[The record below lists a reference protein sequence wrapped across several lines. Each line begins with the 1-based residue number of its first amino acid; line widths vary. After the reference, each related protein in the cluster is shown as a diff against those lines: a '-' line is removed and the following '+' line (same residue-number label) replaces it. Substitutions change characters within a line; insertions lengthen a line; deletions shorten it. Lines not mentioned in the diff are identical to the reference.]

1 MIKTLATFSIAA
13 AIVSATAAFA
23 APARHI
29 VHGQANVNTNFRYS
43 AHSEY
48 PARPYSQ
55 NRYQRGASAYSM
67 GRSPG
72 DT

>member
-1 MIKTLATFSIAA
+1 MIKTLAIFAIAA
-13 AIVSATAAFA
+13 TIMSATAAFA

-29 VHGQANVNTNFRYS
+29 VHGQANVNTNVRHS
-43 AHSEY
+43 AHPEY
-48 PARPYSQ
+48 RAPPYGQ
-55 NRYQRGASAYSM
+55 YRYQGGASAYSM